1 MLHKALPGYRGTEKG
16 EAIKKASSNNDL
28 RWVNGSTR
36 GTPRSWLQEL
46 NVFSVPKGH
55 WESRGHY
62 LTINFSP
69 GSAPGRLAN
78 GSRARKCGPK
88 LRVPARSICP
98 KWQLP
103 APPPSVPPSP
113 PSPDK
118 PSLREQEQG
127 HVPSARPS
135 FLPLLY
141 MHCWRKPRCNPESW
155 PETLLL
161 LTQRP
166 GLTCLPLTLY

>member
-1 MLHKALPGYRGTEKG
+1 MLHKVLPGYRGTEKG

-28 RWVNGSTR
+28 RWINGSTR

-78 GSRARKCGPK
+78 RSGARKCGPK
-88 LRVPARSICP
+88 LRVPARSIRP

-103 APPPSVPPSP
+103 APPPSVLPPPPRTSRVLGSRSRGTSP
-113 PSPDK
+113 QHAPLSFLCFTCIAGGSLAETLSLGQRPSCC
-118 PSLREQEQG
+118 S
-127 HVPSARPS
+127 PSA
-135 FLPLLY
+135 LV
-141 MHCWRKPRCNPESW
+141 
-155 PETLLL
+155 
-161 LTQRP
+161 
-166 GLTCLPLTLY
+166 